1 MSIYEPLEPQ
11 NGRRLL
17 QLRSP
22 VTMEN
27 TQTLLCANRE
37 DVSAALEKARS
48 AQPAWQALSF
58 EQRAAYMRKAL
69 KCVMERCDDIVE
81 QVVAE
86 SGKARA
92 DAFTMEVWASCDAL
106 CYYAKNARKFLKPE
120 TKRVHGVLGLT
131 KKVKVNY
138 KPLGVVGII
147 VPWNG
152 AFILGMNPAVQ
163 AMMAGNTVLIKAS
176 EVTPFSTRLI
186 EEIFAEAGL
195 PEGVLQV
202 ILGDGETGAHLC
214 QAGVD
219 KISFTGSVSTGQK
232 VAQACAE
239 QLIPCTLELGGKD
252 AMIVCHDADLDRAAS
267 GAVIGS
273 CMNTGHYCCGTERIY
288 VAEDVYDEFVQKVVA
303 SVGELRQGSELGYE
317 EDIGAVFWDRQL
329 ETIEEHVSDAVA
341 KGANLL
347 IGGERNRS
355 LPGLY
360 YKPTVLTDVT
370 HDMKIMRDET
380 FGPIICIAK
389 VKDEAEALR
398 MANDSVYGLHG
409 NVWSRDT
416 DRAVALAEKVV
427 SGGVSINDMAVGYG
441 VPAAPFGGVK
451 ESGLGR
457 VNGEVGMR
465 GYCHAVPIIIERFG
479 GKKLP
484 AGYPHSEKKVKGMKQ
499 FMRLLWGTPLGTWL
513 S

>member
-1 MSIYEPLEPQ
+1 MSIYEPLTTT
-11 NGRRLL
+11 NGRRVL

-22 VTMEN
+22 VTLEN
-27 TQTLLCANRE
+27 STTLLCANRE
-37 DVSAALEKARS
+37 DVDSAMAKARA
-48 AQPAWQALSF
+48 AQPAWQALTF
-58 EQRAAYMRKAL
+58 KQRAVFMHKAL
-69 KCVMERCDDIVE
+69 QRVMERSDDIVE

-86 SGKARA
+86 SGKART

-106 CYYAKNARKFLKPE
+106 CYYAKNAKKFLKPE
-120 TKRVHGVLGLT
+120 KKRVHGVLGIT
-131 KKVKVNY
+131 KKVKINY

-152 AFILGMNPAVQ
+152 AFILGLNPAVQ
-163 AMMAGNTVLIKAS
+163 ALMAGNTVLIKAS
-176 EVTPFSTRLI
+176 EVTPYSTKLI
-186 EEIFAEAGL
+186 EEIFTEAGL

-214 QAGVD
+214 AAGVD
-219 KISFTGSVSTGQK
+219 KISFTGSVGTGQK
-232 VAQACAE
+232 VAEACAR

-252 AMIVCHDADLDRAAS
+252 AMVVCRDADLDRAAS

-288 VAEDVYDEFVQKVVA
+288 VVEEVYQAFVDKVVTH
-303 SVGELRQGSELGYE
+303 VRELRQGAELGYE
-317 EDIGAVFWDRQL
+317 EDVGAVFWDRQL
-329 ETIEEHVSDAVA
+329 QTIEDHVADASA
-341 KGANLL
+341 KGAKIL
-347 IGGERNRS
+347 IGGERNEVLS
-355 LPGLY
+355 GLY
-360 YKPTVLTDVT
+360 FKPTVITDID
-370 HDMKIMRDET
+370 HNMKIMREET

-398 MANDSVYGLHG
+398 LANDSVYGLHG
-409 NVWSRDT
+409 NVWSKNTAHAID
-416 DRAVALAEKVV
+416 LAEQMV

-479 GKKLP
+479 GKNLP
-484 AGYPHSEKKVKGMKQ
+484 AAYPHSEQKVKGMKAL
-499 FMRLLWGTPLGTWL
+499 MRILWGTPLGRWL